1 MRTFSVCLLVFPVW
15 LGLLDWR
22 LVLVASGAAV
32 GVSGVFVWYLLEGV
46 VNRRKKILLY
56 SLP

>member
-32 GVSGVFVWYLLEGV
+32 VWYLLEGV